1 MSPKKTKVSTLYTRV
16 LFYWVLGFGVFTTL
30 RLLLLF
36 TYPEHFE
43 KLNTLEIL
51 ISFVTGFKFDL
62 SILAWIYIIP
72 MAMIF
77 IPFPWRKNIF
87 WQKIWGW
94 YIFFGLAFSVFV
106 SVGDLIYFGDVH
118 RHIGSEI
125 SILSNDINSMIML
138 AVSSYS
144 RHLLIFTI
152 ITALAAWGW
161 RSIMAVPI
169 SAHPSKINL
178 CVISFVFSFFLL
190 ISARGGLTG
199 KPISVGDAF
208 FSNSIEQ
215 GYLAMNGTF
224 ALSRGLMDKA
234 IEPKIFYNQE
244 QSDIHTVRLLKRN
257 DLLKFNNVNYP
268 LFQTNTTSS
277 SNPKPNVVVI
287 MLESWGAIHIDELR
301 IKSGLQNLG
310 VTPNFDA
317 ISKKG
322 RLFTKFYANGQRSI
336 EGASA
341 ILGSVATLPGMPF
354 LGEGLEQNRLSFLGE
369 LAQNQGYETIFLQSS
384 ERYSLRFDSI
394 SKRAGFL
401 TYLGAEDIPE
411 LHEYSKP
418 LNNWG
423 TWDHNTFQ
431 EANKRFSSAKA
442 PFLGFIFTST
452 THTPWLIPSDQWKK
466 YPDGTNENKANN
478 AIYYSDWALGEFFS
492 SAKKSGYFDNTIF
505 IITADHASEFTKDPS
520 NVPNLFHIP
529 LLILGPGVNPG
540 VDSQISSQVDIL
552 PTIVK
557 LAHWN
562 TSFGSMGVSL
572 VGSSNKSTSNYGALC
587 VRGNML
593 NYINNGGWISH
604 DLMKITS
611 QSNSISLLNIKNIEK
626 DLLSL
631 YQTTVQVQLTN
642 RILPP

>member
-1 MSPKKTKVSTLYTRV
+1 
-16 LFYWVLGFGVFTTL
+16 
-30 RLLLLF
+30 
-36 TYPEHFE
+36 
-43 KLNTLEIL
+43 
-51 ISFVTGFKFDL
+51 
-62 SILAWIYIIP
+62 
-72 MAMIF
+72 
-77 IPFPWRKNIF
+77 
-87 WQKIWGW
+87 
-94 YIFFGLAFSVFV
+94 
-106 SVGDLIYFGDVH
+106 
-118 RHIGSEI
+118 
-125 SILSNDINSMIML
+125 
-138 AVSSYS
+138 
-144 RHLLIFTI
+144 
-152 ITALAAWGW
+152 
-161 RSIMAVPI
+161 MAVPI

-401 TYLGAEDIPE
+401 TYLGAEDIP
-411 LHEYSKP
+411 
-418 LNNWG
+418 
-423 TWDHNTFQ
+423 
-431 EANKRFSSAKA
+431 
-442 PFLGFIFTST
+442 
-452 THTPWLIPSDQWKK
+452 
-466 YPDGTNENKANN
+466 
-478 AIYYSDWALGEFFS
+478 
-492 SAKKSGYFDNTIF
+492 
-505 IITADHASEFTKDPS
+505 
-520 NVPNLFHIP
+520 
-529 LLILGPGVNPG
+529 
-540 VDSQISSQVDIL
+540 
-552 PTIVK
+552 
-557 LAHWN
+557 
-562 TSFGSMGVSL
+562 
-572 VGSSNKSTSNYGALC
+572 
-587 VRGNML
+587 
-593 NYINNGGWISH
+593 
-604 DLMKITS
+604 
-611 QSNSISLLNIKNIEK
+611 
-626 DLLSL
+626 
-631 YQTTVQVQLTN
+631 
-642 RILPP
+642 

>member
-1 MSPKKTKVSTLYTRV
+1 
-16 LFYWVLGFGVFTTL
+16 
-30 RLLLLF
+30 
-36 TYPEHFE
+36 
-43 KLNTLEIL
+43 
-51 ISFVTGFKFDL
+51 
-62 SILAWIYIIP
+62 
-72 MAMIF
+72 
-77 IPFPWRKNIF
+77 
-87 WQKIWGW
+87 
-94 YIFFGLAFSVFV
+94 
-106 SVGDLIYFGDVH
+106 
-118 RHIGSEI
+118 
-125 SILSNDINSMIML
+125 
-138 AVSSYS
+138 
-144 RHLLIFTI
+144 
-152 ITALAAWGW
+152 
-161 RSIMAVPI
+161 
-169 SAHPSKINL
+169 
-178 CVISFVFSFFLL
+178 
-190 ISARGGLTG
+190 
-199 KPISVGDAF
+199 
-208 FSNSIEQ
+208 
-215 GYLAMNGTF
+215 
-224 ALSRGLMDKA
+224 
-234 IEPKIFYNQE
+234 
-244 QSDIHTVRLLKRN
+244 
-257 DLLKFNNVNYP
+257 
-268 LFQTNTTSS
+268 
-277 SNPKPNVVVI
+277 
-287 MLESWGAIHIDELR
+287 
-301 IKSGLQNLG
+301 
-310 VTPNFDA
+310 
-317 ISKKG
+317 
-322 RLFTKFYANGQRSI
+322 
-336 EGASA
+336 
-341 ILGSVATLPGMPF
+341 
-354 LGEGLEQNRLSFLGE
+354 
-369 LAQNQGYETIFLQSS
+369 
-384 ERYSLRFDSI
+384 
-394 SKRAGFL
+394 
-401 TYLGAEDIPE
+401 LGAEDIPE